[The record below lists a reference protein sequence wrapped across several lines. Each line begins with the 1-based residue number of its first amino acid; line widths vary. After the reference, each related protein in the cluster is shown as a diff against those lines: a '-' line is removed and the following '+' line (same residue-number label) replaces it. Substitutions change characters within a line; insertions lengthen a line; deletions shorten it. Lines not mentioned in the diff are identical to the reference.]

1 MSAEQI
7 KAEIPAYEHM
17 SLYINNQTALA
28 SRLSCGGVI
37 SACEAVMGGVVR
49 NAIAVVRPPGHHA
62 EPYQSLGFC
71 FLNNV
76 AVATKVI
83 QRDLGVKKIMIVDW
97 SVHSEVHGLL
107 LSVNW

>member
-1 MSAEQI
+1 MPSVRAVMSHEQI
-7 KAEIPAYEHM
+7 REEWADYEHN
-17 SLYINNQTALA
+17 SLYVNNQTALA

-37 SACEAVMGGVVR
+37 SACEAVVRGVVR

-62 EPYQSLGFC
+62 EPDKSLGFC

-83 QRDLGVKKIMIVDW
+83 QRDHGVKKIMIVDW
-97 SVHSEVHGLL
+97 
-107 LSVNW
+107 